1 MNKYF
6 ILGGSVI
13 IILVAGIMY
22 RTFLLPEA
30 SRPCSGGITRNFT
43 VTAEKDKWNFVPQN
57 LEAECG
63 DKIVMTV
70 VNEDEYDHGIAI
82 DALGVSQRMPAKS
95 TITVEFTVTQEG
107 EFPYYCSVPC
117 GEGHVDGKLRTHFDM
132 IGTLKVKPARGPAM
146 MGK

>member
-6 ILGGSVI
+6 ILGGVVVVI
-13 IILVAGIMY
+13 LGAGIAY
-22 RTFLLPEA
+22 KSFLRPESANPCAGGVTRTY
-30 SRPCSGGITRNFT
+30 T
-43 VTAEKDKWNFVPQN
+43 VTAKKNFWKFVPEN

-70 VNEDEYDHGIAI
+70 INEDEYDHGIAI

-95 TITVEFTVTQEG
+95 TITIEFTVTQVG

-117 GEGHVDGKLRTHFDM
+117 GEGVVDGKIRTHFDM
-132 IGTLKVKPARGPAM
+132 IGALKVRPAAP
-146 MGK
+146 KTQ